1 MDEKKNI
8 DLNDW
13 SNAEKWLAELI
24 QQSRTNAK
32 RWFVA
37 WVVTLVALIGTNAYW
52 IYVFQSYEYVSQY
65 SDGIN
70 SINSGTQGDIV
81 NESKG
86 ENKEER

>member
-1 MDEKKNI
+1 MEDKKE
-8 DLNDW
+8 DW
-13 SNAEKWLAELI
+13 GNAEKWLAELI

-52 IYVFQSYEYVSQY
+52 IYVFQSYEYVSQC

-81 NESKG
+81 NEPKG
-86 ENKEER
+86 EDKEER